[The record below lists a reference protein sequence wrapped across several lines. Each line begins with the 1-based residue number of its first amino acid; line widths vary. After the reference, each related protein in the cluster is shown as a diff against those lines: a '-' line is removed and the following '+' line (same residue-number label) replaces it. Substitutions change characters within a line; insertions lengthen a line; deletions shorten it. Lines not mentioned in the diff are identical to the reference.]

1 MNVYIG
7 KGLGLP
13 ILTLNLFSNLQL
25 LLLIIGIFYG
35 IYFPEKH
42 HLLLKNFGSYL
53 FSVPDI
59 FLLFDSLYH
68 FTILRNNVCYLRY
81 SNIFNPFSQNYA

>member
-1 MNVYIG
+1 MNVYTG

-25 LLLIIGIFYG
+25 LILIIGIFYG

-42 HLLLKNFGSYL
+42 HLCDVQKSLKNFDSYL
-53 FSVPDI
+53 FFVPDI

-68 FTILRNNVCYLRY
+68 FATLRNNVCHL
-81 SNIFNPFSQNYA
+81 